1 MDKRLNKVDFPKWL
15 TAELQARVRSLYEPR
30 YKRHLTEEEVITI
43 ALNLTSLIEH
53 FLKFKRRTEYGI

>member
-1 MDKRLNKVDFPKWL
+1 MDTRLDERQTPSWL
-15 TAELQARVRSLYEPR
+15 TAELKSRIRGLYEPR
-30 YKRHLTEEEVITI
+30 YKRQLTQEEVITI